1 MSVTKIYT
9 LSYVNLRDVLM
20 DLGIDDD
27 DQFEKIYETYF
38 DWVTFGDPFVGK
50 DVVLDSLCHYWEDTS
65 SSIETLTEQYWLL
78 VGDSDYINLEN

>member
-27 DQFEKIYETYF
+27 DQFEKIVEKYF
-38 DWVTFGDPFVGK
+38 DWVSFGDPFVGK
-50 DVVLDSLCHYWEDTS
+50 EIVLDSLRRFWNDISKIGRAH
-65 SSIETLTEQYWLL
+65 
-78 VGDSDYINLEN
+78 V

>member
-1 MSVTKIYT
+1 MSVTKIHT

-27 DQFEKIYETYF
+27 DQFEKIVETYF

-50 DVVLDSLCHYWEDTS
+50 YDVLDSLRRYWEDTS
-65 SSIETLTEQYWLL
+65 SEMLTEQYWSL
-78 VGDSDYINLEN
+78 VEIGRAHV